1 MIDRTRSISNKKCK
15 SLNLSKKFSW
25 DFLTYLFSKIG
36 VSPKKNA
43 SKNVVTSDKRDKN
56 AKLIDAQANKAHKT
70 LEFAN

>member
-1 MIDRTRSISNKKCK
+1 
-15 SLNLSKKFSW
+15 
-25 DFLTYLFSKIG
+25 LFSKIG